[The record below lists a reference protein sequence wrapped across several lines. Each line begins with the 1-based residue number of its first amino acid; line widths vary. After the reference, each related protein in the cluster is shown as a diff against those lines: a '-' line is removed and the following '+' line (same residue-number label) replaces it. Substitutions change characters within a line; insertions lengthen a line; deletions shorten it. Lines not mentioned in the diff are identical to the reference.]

1 MPAQTMFCSSFSSR
15 KSGIHIGSSGGS
27 CAWTAVSGCAATSRA
42 AMLSL
47 RAIAAEPDTALQAA
61 QAPAEDPMWLPL
73 FLDETE
79 LQGMVCA
86 GLDESLAL
94 HDPTFF
100 SCAGLRAGSAV
111 WTGDETSA
119 LAHVID
125 SRFVFRTATAAA
137 RYMHEAGPLLA
148 DIFVPVPT
156 PQIGDD
162 TRAYE
167 GEANGRRVQ
176 VLVMRIGRVIARLQ
190 GSEGG
195 YAASQRQILHAA
207 VLQPLGG
214 RIVRRVRDAQ
224 ARYWLAVAQPSNTV
238 AHLLH
243 SPGYDAAR
251 LLDRCPMLAHAEL
264 PNAMLVL
271 GDKYEAVARALANFQ
286 AQLRAHRWQT
296 YRAAMLAL
304 GRMLLES
311 DMGDPLV
318 NAAYA
323 YEIAAEMAN
332 LDGDPVWVQLAADC
346 QARG

>member
-1 MPAQTMFCSSFSSR
+1 
-15 KSGIHIGSSGGS
+15 
-27 CAWTAVSGCAATSRA
+27 
-42 AMLSL
+42 
-47 RAIAAEPDTALQAA
+47 
-61 QAPAEDPMWLPL
+61 
-73 FLDETE
+73 
-79 LQGMVCA
+79 
-86 GLDESLAL
+86 
-94 HDPTFF
+94 
-100 SCAGLRAGSAV
+100 
-111 WTGDETSA
+111 
-119 LAHVID
+119 
-125 SRFVFRTATAAA
+125 
-137 RYMHEAGPLLA
+137 
-148 DIFVPVPT
+148 
-156 PQIGDD
+156 
-162 TRAYE
+162 
-167 GEANGRRVQ
+167 
-176 VLVMRIGRVIARLQ
+176 MRIGRVIARLQ

-195 YAASQRQILHAA
+195 YAASQRQILHPA

-214 RIVRRVRDAQ
+214 RIVVRARDAQ

-271 GDKYEAVARALANFQ
+271 GETYEPVARSLANFQ

-304 GRMLLES
+304 GRMLLET

-332 LDGDPVWVQLAADC
+332 LDGDP
-346 QARG
+346 